1 MCRIVGFHDFTL
13 VDNELRDR
21 VTQLKNIMRRG
32 GPDDD
37 GEFIDY
43 ENKIALGHRRLS
55 IIDLTSAGH
64 QPMLND
70 EQDLILVFNGEIYNY
85 IELKNELINFGYNFH
100 TSSDTEVILNAY
112 KKWGN
117 ECFKYFNG
125 MFAIVIY
132 NKITQEFIF
141 ARDHAGIKPLY
152 IFNDTNK
159 IYFSSELRALKLL
172 PFSKS
177 NKDWE
182 IYFLLFG
189 YMPEPLTTLENVRM
203 FPKSNYAVYNIKTK
217 KINYFQYFSFKHIT
231 TIFDIKTAQIEIKE
245 KLINSVTKHLISD
258 APIALFLSGGIDSS
272 LLTLLSSPIL
282 KEKLTTLSI
291 SFDEKLYSE
300 RQYQNLIIDKT
311 HSKHINLNITK
322 NIFIENLHDF
332 FDAID
337 QPTIDGINSFFISK
351 LAKDN
356 GFKVALSGLGADEL
370 FGGYPSNDRLKFIEL
385 AKFIPK
391 SLLKYGIYS
400 KNKKLSKI
408 SLLTNPNQINK
419 YLFLRS
425 ISTIS
430 EVSSLS
436 GVPKID
442 IENLL
447 LNLNNLQINN
457 ELEGFKEIS
466 YLETNFYMQ
475 SQLLRDTD
483 VMSMWNSLE
492 VRVPFLDKD
501 LMNLVYNINPLLHT
515 NNIKPKFLLTD
526 TFHEILPKEIW
537 DRKKMGFQFPIKEW
551 IQEIDS
557 MSEIVKYAK
566 KKFQKNDYSW
576 SQLWSIHILENY
588 KN

>member
-13 VDNELRDR
+13 VDNDIRDR
-21 VTQLKNIMRRG
+21 VTKLKNIMKRG

-55 IIDLTSAGH
+55 IIDLSSAGH
-64 QPMLND
+64 QPMLNN
-70 EQDLILVFNGEIYNY
+70 EQDLVLVFNGEIYNY
-85 IELKNELINFGYNFH
+85 IELKKDLIKFGYNFL
-100 TSSDTEVILNAY
+100 TTSDTEVVLNAY

-172 PFSKS
+172 PFTKS

-182 IYFLLFG
+182 TYFLLFG
-189 YMPEPLTTLENVRM
+189 YMPEPLSTLENVSM
-203 FPKSNYAVYNIKTK
+203 FPKSNYAVYNIKNK
-217 KINYFQYFSFKHIT
+217 KINYFEYFSFKHTSLILDKK
-231 TIFDIKTAQIEIKE
+231 IAQNEIKE
-245 KLINSVTKHLISD
+245 KLIKSVTRHLISD

-282 KEKLTTLSI
+282 NEKLTTLSI

-300 RQYQNLIIDKT
+300 RKYQQLIIDKT
-311 HSKHINLNITK
+311 NSQHINFNITK
-322 NIFIENLHDF
+322 NIFIENLFEF
-332 FDAID
+332 FHAID
-337 QPTIDGINSFFISK
+337 QPTIDGINTFFISK

-370 FGGYPSNDRLKFIEL
+370 FGGYPSNDRVKFIEL
-385 AKFIPK
+385 ARFIPK
-391 SLLKYGIYS
+391 FLLKYGIHS
-400 KNKKLSKI
+400 KNKNLSKI

-425 ISTIS
+425 INTIS
-430 EVSSLS
+430 EVSSLLGIS
-436 GVPKID
+436 KID

-447 LNLNNLQINN
+447 LNLNNVQIKN
-457 ELEGFKEIS
+457 EFKGFEEIS

-501 LMNLVYNINPLLHT
+501 LMSLVYKINPLLHT

-526 TFHEILPKEIW
+526 TFHQILPKEIW

-557 MSEIVKYAK
+557 KSELVKYAK
-566 KKFQKNDYSW
+566 KKFQNNDYSW
-576 SQLWSIHILENY
+576 SQLWAIHVLENY